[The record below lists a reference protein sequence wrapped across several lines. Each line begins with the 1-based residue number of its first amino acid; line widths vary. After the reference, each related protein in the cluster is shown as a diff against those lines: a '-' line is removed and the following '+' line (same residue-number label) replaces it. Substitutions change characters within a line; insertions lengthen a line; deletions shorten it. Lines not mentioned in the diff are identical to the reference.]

1 MLTSSF
7 GWGKIAWMSLGLL
20 KVLIMSSVHSN
31 QNPCLQIDALPQA
44 SGPELW
50 VCRFAKN
57 AKYKKSS
64 HRNYEEGMTFL
75 LYRITNLL

>member
-1 MLTSSF
+1 
-7 GWGKIAWMSLGLL
+7 MSLGLL
-20 KVLIMSSVHSN
+20 QVWIMSSVHSN

-57 AKYKKSS
+57 AKDKKLS
-64 HRNYEEGMTFL
+64 HGIFWKELNFFSTR
-75 LYRITNLL
+75 